1 VNVPNPGVDPKGRS
15 NRRSFDA
22 FETRRKSIMGK
33 IEHDYRIQ
41 PQRLRPLG
49 LPSKSL
55 VGIMLTL
62 VAAFVFATTTEAL
75 SAWIG

>member
-1 VNVPNPGVDPKGRS
+1 
-15 NRRSFDA
+15 
-22 FETRRKSIMGK
+22 MGK

-49 LPSKSL
+49 LSSKSL
-55 VGIMLTL
+55 FGVMVTL